1 MMLHCTNAAA
11 LSV

>member
-1 MMLHCTNAAA
+1 MLHCTNAAA